1 MKQISLES
9 VHQRTFMLSN
19 GTVTCAG
26 LIPPFRISELIFE
39 KWYNS
44 KSGTLIRLNRNQFT
58 KDAIT
63 VVVTRQVKRGREKE
77 AERWMSGIIQA
88 AMQYEGHLGANIIP
102 STNPQKPEYVV
113 IFRFNND
120 ENLKRWEEST
130 VRAEWI
136 DRAKTFTVGKTKIQ
150 KMTGLEYWFTLPNKP
165 FQVPPPRYKM
175 AIATILALYPTVKL
189 VGTISNSL
197 TTYTSISF
205 HLLVELTA
213 TVVLM
218 TFFVMPVMI
227 RLLALWL
234 YKDGEKIKK
243 AGNLESRMK

>member
-1 MKQISLES
+1 
-9 VHQRTFMLSN
+9 V
-19 GTVTCAG
+19 
-26 LIPPFRISELIFE
+26 
-39 KWYNS
+39 
-44 KSGTLIRLNRNQFT
+44 IRLNGNQFT

-88 AMQYEGHLGANIIP
+88 AMKFEGHLGANIIP
-102 STNPQKPEYVV
+102 PTNPRKPEYVV

-120 ENLKRWEEST
+120 ENLKRWEKST

-150 KMTGLEYWFTLPNKP
+150 KITGLEYWFTFPDKP
-165 FQVPPPRYKM
+165 FQAPPPRYKM

-189 VGTISNSL
+189 VGTISNFL
-197 TTYTSISF
+197 TAYTSISL
-205 HLLVELTA
+205 HLLVKLAA

-218 TFFVMPVMI
+218 TYLVMPVMI
-227 RLLALWL
+227 RLLAFWL
-234 YKDGEKIKK
+234 YKDGKK
-243 AGNLESRMK
+243 SKNTNNLESQMK

>member
-1 MKQISLES
+1 MQ
-9 VHQRTFMLSN
+9 V
-19 GTVTCAG
+19 
-26 LIPPFRISELIFE
+26 
-39 KWYNS
+39 
-44 KSGTLIRLNRNQFT
+44 T

-63 VVVTRQVKRGREKE
+63 VVVTRRVKRGRERE
-77 AERWMSGIIQA
+77 AERWISCITQA
-88 AMQYEGHLGANIIP
+88 AMKFEGHLGANIIP

-120 ENLKRWEEST
+120 ENLKKWEEST

-136 DRAKTFTVGKTKIQ
+136 DRAKAFTVGKTKIQ
-150 KMTGLEYWFTLPNKP
+150 KITGLEYWFTLPDKP

-197 TTYTSISF
+197 TTYTSISI

-218 TFFVMPVMI
+218 TYLVMPVMI
-227 RLLALWL
+227 RLLAFWL
-234 YKDGEKIKK
+234 YKDGEKNKT
-243 AGNLESRMK
+243 ANNLRSQMK

>member
-1 MKQISLES
+1 M
-9 VHQRTFMLSN
+9 
-19 GTVTCAG
+19 
-26 LIPPFRISELIFE
+26 
-39 KWYNS
+39 
-44 KSGTLIRLNRNQFT
+44 NRNQFT

-63 VVVTRQVKRGREKE
+63 VVVTRRVKRGREKE
-77 AERWMSGIIQA
+77 AERWISGITQA
-88 AMQYEGHLGANIIP
+88 AMKFEGHLGANIIP

-113 IFRFNND
+113 NFRFNND
-120 ENLKRWEEST
+120 ENLKKWEEST
-130 VRAEWI
+130 IRAEWI

-150 KMTGLEYWFTLPNKP
+150 KITGLEYWFTLPDKP

-197 TTYTSISF
+197 TAYTSISF

-218 TFFVMPVMI
+218 TYLVMPVMI
-227 RLLALWL
+227 RLLAFWL
-234 YKDGEKIKK
+234 YKDGKK
-243 AGNLESRMK
+243 SNTANNLESQMK